1 LDLND
6 FYYFVHVVDR
16 GGITPA
22 SRSLSIPKSTISH
35 RMQTLEAA
43 LGAHLINRNSRQFSV
58 TDIGLDFYK
67 HAALML
73 EQAQAAE
80 AVVKQR
86 LVEPSG
92 LIRCTT
98 AVAVAQFATSKVL
111 PQFLDRFPKVDVLQH
126 ITDQM
131 VDIVAENFD
140 LAIRAHSEALPNSNL
155 VQRTLG
161 LAPWRL
167 FAGRCYIEKYGM
179 PTRPKDLADHRALFM
194 MRFGQSPLW
203 RLRSS
208 EGEEH
213 TICLKPRLASE
224 DMVGLKATTQMGLGI
239 VALPAFICREQV
251 SSGELQAVLP
261 EWSAGESTLTALMPA
276 RHGLLPSVRAFMD
289 FLVSEIL
296 KVLKF

>member
-16 GGITPA
+16 GGITSA

-35 RMQTLEAA
+35 RMQILEAA

-80 AVVKQR
+80 AVVRQR

-92 LIRCTT
+92 LIRFTT

-161 LAPWRL
+161 SAPWRL
-167 FAGRCYIEKYGM
+167 FAGRYYIEKYGM

-194 MRFGQSPLW
+194 MRLGQSPLW

-239 VALPAFICREQV
+239 VALPAFVCREQV
-251 SSGELQAVLP
+251 ASGELQAVLP

-289 FLVSEIL
+289 FLVSEIP